1 VKPWIEPICCAVLAM
16 VGPRPPL
23 ASAGTLPADAIAS
36 HVERGVELSH
46 AQRPR
51 EAAAEFR
58 LALMRAP
65 DHAAARQ
72 LLAIALLDAGELDQ
86 AVRELEILVV
96 CRPEWAEAHYLLALA
111 LSRLREDEVTDARIE
126 SELERALQQHCDHAG
141 ALYLFGLLRL
151 RKGDPGSALPRL
163 RRLASLAPTWPQAHH
178 ALGTALVRAGQRE
191 EGARSLARFAELEE
205 FRRALELELRAM
217 QREPLATEPRYR
229 AARLLL
235 EHDRRAEALP
245 MLLGV
250 LALDP
255 AHLGARHDLEA
266 LRWTS
271 GPAAGGTVAP

>member
-1 VKPWIEPICCAVLAM
+1 MKPWIGPICCAVLAM
-16 VGPRPPL
+16 VGPRSVLANAATPPR
-23 ASAGTLPADAIAS
+23 DAVDS
-36 HVERGVELSH
+36 HVERGVALSR

-58 LALMRAP
+58 EALLRAP

-72 LLAIALLDAGELDQ
+72 LLAIALLDAGEAEQ

-96 CRPEWAEAHYLLALA
+96 CRPEWADAHYFLALA
-111 LSRLREDEVTDARIE
+111 LSRMREDDVTDARIE
-126 SELERALQQHCDHAG
+126 VELEQALQQYGDHAG
-141 ALYLFGLLRL
+141 ALYLYGLLRL
-151 RKGDPGSALPRL
+151 RKGDPESALPRL

-205 FRRALELELRAM
+205 LRRALDQAMRAM

-235 EHDRRAEALP
+235 DHDQRAEALP

-255 AHLGARHDLEA
+255 SHAGARRDLEA
-266 LRWTS
+266 LR
-271 GPAAGGTVAP
+271 GEVRPR